1 MTDNDLQV
9 VIEITSELS
18 TEQSVT
24 VPPGKPFLIG
34 RLTECDMVIE
44 NDAAISRQ
52 HCQIDVTPQ
61 HTRLT
66 NISSNGTRV
75 NGQETETCD
84 IHDGDELTMGDS
96 TVLLIHIQAG
106 DTSIDEGPQ
115 PDDPTDPVATEP
127 PSGAPTPPQQS
138 PAASTPDVSGSLQVI
153 HGPAAG
159 MTVSLATGQPLTIG
173 SQSDC
178 NLVVEGDR
186 SISREHCQI
195 ELVPPDCLL
204 HDLSTHG
211 TLVNL
216 RRVEDV
222 TGLSD
227 GDEIEIGHNTVIRVA
242 LDSVGP
248 TSATPSQGAPV
259 VQADCQTGLTQMNS
273 GPGNQAGIWT
283 IAQRLSGLSPL
294 HAVVDFRRGEAD
306 LPEGIDTPDYLLDW
320 HPPETIAQHSPILL
334 SPESRDQM
342 QPALDAVTGN
352 DAAMLIF
359 SKLPTND
366 LHQQLRSLSTL
377 NPSTGKQSRPSSL
390 FAFWWPSLL
399 NQMLQ
404 HSPPDMVDQIM
415 AGIDAVLVETADEGE
430 WCLFG
435 TEDFVQQAERLGLV
449 TIQESPTPKDGE

>member
-1 MTDNDLQV
+1 MTDSDLQV
-9 VIEITSELS
+9 VIEITSGPS
-18 TEQSVT
+18 TGQSVT

-34 RLTECDMVIE
+34 RLTECDLPIE

-61 HTRLT
+61 HARLT

-96 TVLLIHIQAG
+96 TALLIHIPANDQGARS
-106 DTSIDEGPQ
+106 DA
-115 PDDPTDPVATEP
+115 PTDPVAT
-127 PSGAPTPPQQS
+127 ATPTGDPASPQPS
-138 PAASTPDVSGSLQVI
+138 PAVSIPGVPGSLQVI

-159 MTVSLATGQPLTIG
+159 MTIPLATGQPLTIG
-173 SQSDC
+173 SQPGC
-178 NLVVEGDR
+178 NLVIEGDQ

-211 TLVNL
+211 TLVNH

-242 LDSVGP
+242 LDSAGS
-248 TSATPSQGAPV
+248 TSTATSQGSPV
-259 VQADCQTGLTQMNS
+259 VQADCQTGLTKVIS

-320 HPPETIAQHSPILL
+320 HPPETIAQHSPVLL
-334 SPESRDQM
+334 SPESLDQV

-404 HSPPDMVDQIM
+404 HSPPAMADQIM

-435 TEDFVQQAERLGLV
+435 TGDFVQQAERLGLV
-449 TIQESPTPKDGE
+449 TIQKSPTPKDGE

>member
-1 MTDNDLQV
+1 MADTDLQV
-9 VIEITSELS
+9 AIEIKSGPS
-18 TEQSVT
+18 TGQSVT
-24 VPPGKPFLIG
+24 VPPGQPFLIG
-34 RLTECDMVIE
+34 RLTECDMAIQD
-44 NDAAISRQ
+44 DAAISRQ

-61 HTRLT
+61 HTRLR

-106 DTSIDEGPQ
+106 DLPQ
-115 PDDPTDPVATEP
+115 SDDRTDPVVADATAP
-127 PSGAPTPPQQS
+127 PSEDPAPPQQS
-138 PAASTPDVSGSLQVI
+138 SAPSITDAPGSLQVI

-159 MTVSLATGQPLTIG
+159 KTLPLATGQPLTIG
-173 SQSDC
+173 SQTDC
-178 NLVVEGDR
+178 DLVIEGDR
-186 SISREHCQI
+186 SISREHCRI

-211 TLVNL
+211 TLINH
-216 RRVEDV
+216 RRIQDV

-227 GDEIEIGHNTVIRVA
+227 GDEIEIGDNTVIRVA
-242 LDSVGP
+242 LNSAGS
-248 TSATPSQGAPV
+248 TSTATSQGSPV
-259 VQADCQTGLTQMNS
+259 VQSDCQAGLTKMNS

-283 IAQRLSGLSPL
+283 MAQRLSGLSPL

-320 HPPETIAQHSPILL
+320 HPPETIAQHSPVLL

-342 QPALDAVTGN
+342 QSALDAVTGN